1 MRFKRLFTAVDS
13 HTVGEPTRVVIGGI
27 PHIPGKTIFEKKR
40 YVETQMDEVRQLL
53 MYEPRGH
60 SAMSGSIVTAPCHPE
75 ADIGIVYIEVSGC
88 LPMCGHG
95 TIGTVTVLL
104 ETGIFPITGPTVKL
118 VLDTPAGLVRAT
130 AECTED
136 TVKSVTIQNVPSFL
150 LLRDVE
156 VDVPGIGRVCCDIAY
171 GGNFYAILPAEQA
184 GLMIAPQYA
193 SALIDAGRRVRAAL
207 NEAVGEQVVHP
218 ENPGIRGVS
227 HVMFTAPPT
236 NARAHGKNMVLYGP
250 GGLDR
255 SPCGTGTSA
264 RMAML
269 HARGQLPLE
278 QDFVHESTLGSLFTG
293 RLVGET
299 RVGDYPAVIPT
310 IKGSAYI
317 TGFNTLLVSPD
328 DPFPNGFL
336 LG

>member
-1 MRFKRLFTAVDS
+1 MRFTRMFTAVDS

-27 PHIPGKTIFEKKR
+27 PHIPGATIFEKKR
-40 YVETQMDEVRQLL
+40 YVETQMDDVRRLL

-104 ETGIFPITGPTVKL
+104 ETGIFPITGPEVKL
-118 VLDTPAGLVRAT
+118 TLDTPAGLVRAT
-130 AECTED
+130 AECRDEKVT
-136 TVKSVTIQNVPSFL
+136 SVTIQNVPSFL
-150 LLRDVE
+150 ILSDVE
-156 VDVPGIGRVCCDIAY
+156 TDVEGIGRIRCDIAY

-184 GLMIAPQYA
+184 GLVIDPKNANQ
-193 SALIDAGRRVRAAL
+193 LIDGGRRIRAAL
-207 NEAVGEQVVHP
+207 NEYVGDRVVHP
-218 ENPGIRGVS
+218 DNPLIKGVS
-227 HVMFTAPPT
+227 HVMFTGPASNP
-236 NARAHGKNMVLYGP
+236 RAHARNMVMYGP

-264 RMAML
+264 RMAMM
-269 HARGQLPLE
+269 HARGLLPLH
-278 QDFVHESTLGSLFTG
+278 QDFVHESTIGSLFTG
-293 RLVGET
+293 RLIEETTVGP
-299 RVGDYPAVIPT
+299 YPAVVPT
-310 IKGSAYI
+310 IKGAAYI
-317 TGFNTLLVSPD
+317 MGIQQFLLDPD
-328 DPFPNGFL
+328 DPFPTGFL

>member
-1 MRFKRLFTAVDS
+1 MKFKRMFTAVDS

-40 YVETQMDEVRQLL
+40 YVETNMDDVRTLL

-60 SAMSGSIVTAPCHPE
+60 SAMSGSIVTAPCDPE

-104 ETGIFPITGPTVKL
+104 ETGIFPITGPEVKL

-130 AECTED
+130 AECADEK
-136 TVKSVTIQNVPSFL
+136 VKSVTIQNVPSFVIL
-150 LLRDVE
+150 SDVE
-156 VDVPGIGRVCCDIAY
+156 TDVEGIGRIKCDISY
-171 GGNFYAILPAEQA
+171 GGNFYAILPAAMA
-184 GLMIAPQYA
+184 GVTIAPEHA
-193 SALIDAGRRVRAAL
+193 GALVDTGRRIRSAL
-207 NEAVGEQVVHP
+207 NEYVGDRVVHP
-218 ENPGIRGVS
+218 ENSDIKGVS
-227 HVMFTAPPT
+227 HVMFTADAT
-236 NARAHGKNMVLYGP
+236 NPKAHGKNMVMYGP

-264 RMAML
+264 RMAMRF
-269 HARGQLPLE
+269 ARGE
-278 QDFVHESTLGSLFTG
+278 QKLNEDFVHESTIGSLFTG
-293 RLVGET
+293 RLLSETKVGPF
-299 RVGDYPAVIPT
+299 PAVVPT

-317 TGFNTLLVSPD
+317 TGIQQFLLDPD
-328 DPFPNGFL
+328 DPFPTGFL

>member
-1 MRFKRLFTAVDS
+1 MKFKRMFTAVDS

-27 PHIPGKTIFEKKR
+27 PHIPGATVFEKKR
-40 YVETQMDEVRQLL
+40 YVETQMDDVRQLL

-60 SAMSGSIVTAPCHPE
+60 SAMSGSIVTAPCHPD

-104 ETGIFPITGPTVKL
+104 ETGIFPITGPEVKL
-118 VLDTPAGLVRAT
+118 VLDTPAGLVLAT
-130 AECTED
+130 AECD
-136 TVKSVTIQNVPSFL
+136 DYKVKSVTLQIVPSFVIL
-150 LLRDVE
+150 TDLE
-156 VDVPGIGRVCCDIAY
+156 ADVPGIGHIRCDVSY
-171 GGNFYAILPAEQA
+171 GGNFYAILPAEMA
-184 GLMIAPQYA
+184 GVTIDPRNANQ
-193 SALIDAGRRVRAAL
+193 LIDTGRRIRAAL
-207 NEAVGEQVVHP
+207 NDVVGDTVVHP
-218 ENPGIRGVS
+218 ENPGIGGVS
-227 HVMFTAPPT
+227 HVMFTAEPT
-236 NARAHGKNMVLYGP
+236 NPRAHKKNMVMYGP

-264 RMAML
+264 RMAQM
-269 HARGQLPLE
+269 HARGELGLN
-278 QDFVHESTLGSLFTG
+278 QDFVHESTIGSLFTG

-310 IKGSAYI
+310 VKGAAYI
-317 TGFNTLLVSPD
+317 MGLQQFLLDPD
-328 DPFPNGFL
+328 DPFQSGFL